1 MTYGGSASRQKSWDG
16 RAAANFICG
25 GTGAGLIVLATLAGV
40 RDTALAILLLA
51 GLAFIGTGL
60 LCVWHELGRP
70 LRALHVF
77 FHPHTS
83 WMSRESFVAALLVP
97 AGLLAAAGIAGFAWI
112 AAALALAFVVCQA
125 RMLQAARGIP
135 AWRGPLTAP
144 LLIAPGLAEGGGLLL
159 VAAPWGLAL
168 GGSQTLLLA
177 FGALLLVRVLIWL
190 AYRRAVS
197 ASSPRAFAAL
207 RGTGVALQLAG
218 TLLPLAA
225 IALVATGI
233 AGGSA
238 QLFIGAVAGAAAA
251 AAGAHMKYTLVVH
264 AGFTQGPALAHL
276 PVRGARRAQRA

>member
-1 MTYGGSASRQKSWDG
+1 MTYGASASRQKSWDA
-16 RAAANFICG
+16 RAAANFVCG
-25 GTGAGLIVLATLAGV
+25 GAGAGLIVFAVLAGV
-40 RDTALAILLLA
+40 RDVALAIVLVAALA
-51 GLAFIGTGL
+51 LIGTGL

-83 WMSRESFVAALLVP
+83 WMSRESFVAALLMP
-97 AGLLAAAGIAGFAWI
+97 AGLLAAAGMAGFAWI

-135 AWRGPLTAP
+135 AWREPLTAP
-144 LLIAPGLAEGGGLLL
+144 LLIATGLAEGGGVLL
-159 VAAPWGLAL
+159 VAAPWLAL
-168 GGSQTLLLA
+168 GSQTLLLA
-177 FGALLLVRVLIWL
+177 FGALVLVRVLIWL

-233 AGGSA
+233 AGGGA

-264 AGFTQGPALAHL
+264 AGFTQGPSLAHL

>member
-1 MTYGGSASRQKSWDG
+1 MTYGGSASRQKSWDA

-25 GTGAGLIVLATLAGV
+25 GAGAGLIVLATLAGV

-51 GLAFIGTGL
+51 GLALIGTGL

-135 AWRGPLTAP
+135 AWRERLTAP
-144 LLIAPGLAEGGGLLL
+144 LLIATGLAEGGGLLL
-159 VAAPWGLAL
+159 VAAPWLVIGAR
-168 GGSQTLLLA
+168 TLLLT
-177 FGALLLVRVLIWL
+177 FGALVLVRVLIWL
-190 AYRRAVS
+190 AYRRAV
-197 ASSPRAFAAL
+197 AQSSPRASAAL
-207 RGTGVALQLAG
+207 RGTGIALQLAG

-233 AGGSA
+233 ADGSVR
-238 QLFIGAVAGAAAA
+238 LFVGAVAGLAAAA
-251 AAGAHMKYTLVVH
+251 TGAHMKYTLVVH
-264 AGFTQGPALAHL
+264 AGFTQGPVLAHL
-276 PVRGARRAQRA
+276 PVRGTRRAQRA